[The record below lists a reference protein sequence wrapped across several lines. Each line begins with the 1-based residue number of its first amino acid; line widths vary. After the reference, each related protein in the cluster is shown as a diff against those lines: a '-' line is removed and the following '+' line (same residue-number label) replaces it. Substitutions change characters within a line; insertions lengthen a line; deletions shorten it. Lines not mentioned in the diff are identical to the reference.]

1 MISISHRALLGLVAA
16 GALFSM
22 PLLSTAIAAPKKKA
36 PSKKAPAKPAK
47 ADAKKGKEQY
57 KTEGCTGCHKTKD
70 YQDAGEIGPD
80 LSEIAKEH
88 KAAEIAAY
96 IKKPSKAGSI
106 MPASKAP
113 QATID
118 NITAYLMTQK

>member
-16 GALFSM
+16 GALLSM
-22 PLLSTAIAAPKKKA
+22 PFLSSAVAAPKKKA
-36 PSKKAPAKPAK
+36 PSKKAPAKPK
-47 ADAKKGKEQY
+47 ADAKKGKDQY

-70 YQDAGEIGPD
+70 YPDAGEIGPD

-96 IKKPSKAGSI
+96 IKKPTKAGSI